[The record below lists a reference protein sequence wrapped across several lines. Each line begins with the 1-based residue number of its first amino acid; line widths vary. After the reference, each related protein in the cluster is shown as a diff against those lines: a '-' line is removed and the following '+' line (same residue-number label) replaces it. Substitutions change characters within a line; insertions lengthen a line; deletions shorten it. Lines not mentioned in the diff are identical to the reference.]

1 MSNLFGIGLSGLG
14 AAQTAL
20 STTSNNISN
29 VRTPGYSRQV
39 VGLSTSQEG
48 NGQGGGVRTTGVER
62 QYQQYLTGQLND
74 AQSRSS
80 ALDSHLGQISQ
91 INNLLG
97 DSEAGLAPLMQKFFG
112 GLQTLSAN
120 PADSAARESLLGDA
134 NSMTAHFRAFSE
146 YLSDMGESVES
157 QLKGAITQVNNYA
170 EQISNLNTQIVQAE
184 AKTGQP
190 PNNLLDQRDQLVS
203 ALGDLV
209 DVKLSVQDGNSYHV
223 MVAGQPLVD
232 ANGAKSLKLVDS
244 AADPTRSAIAFDVG
258 NGQLRELSEN
268 SIKGGSIGGLMAF
281 RKDSLEPAQQRLDQL
296 AHTLSARMNEVHQGG
311 TTYKGQAGGAFFET
325 ASPVSFSDANNNGT
339 ATLEVTFTEGASAEV
354 RASNYRLEYNGDTN
368 SYALTRTSDGDKRFF
383 GGDESPLQFDGVEV
397 RVQGAVADGDA
408 FVIKPLDRAAAEMEV
423 AVKSTS
429 EIAAA
434 QGGGTGDNRNAL
446 AMAALQDETAIEG
459 ESSFN
464 SGYARLVSDIGNK
477 TRSLQVNSSAQQ
489 MLTSELETA
498 QQSVSG
504 VNLDEERVNLLYYQQ
519 MYQAN
524 AKVIETAASLFDTLL
539 GIRA

>member
-20 STTSNNISN
+20 ATTSNNISN
-29 VRTPGYSRQV
+29 VNTPGYSRQV
-39 VGLSTSQEG
+39 AGLSTSQTG

-80 ALDSHLGQISQ
+80 ALDTHLGQISQ
-91 INNLLG
+91 VNNLLG
-97 DSEAGLAPLMQKFFG
+97 DREAGLAPLMQKFFG
-112 GLQTLSAN
+112 GMQTLSAS

-134 NSMTAHFRAFSE
+134 NSMTAQFRAFSE

-157 QLKGAITQVNNYA
+157 QINGAVTQVNNYA
-170 EQISNLNTQIVQAE
+170 EQISGLNTQIVQAQ

-209 DVKLSVQDGNSYHV
+209 DVKLSVQDGNSYHI

-232 ANGAKSLKLVDS
+232 ANGAKSLALVDS
-244 AADPTRSAIAFDVG
+244 SADPTRSAIGFKVG
-258 NGQLRELSEN
+258 NGQVRELAES
-268 SIKGGSIGGLMAF
+268 SIKGGTIGGLLAF
-281 RKDSLEPAQQRLDQL
+281 RKDSLEPAELRLDQI
-296 AHTLSARMNEVHQGG
+296 AHTLSTRVNEVHQGG
-311 TTYKGQAGGAFFET
+311 TTLKGQAGGAFFE
-325 ASPVSFSDANNNGT
+325 AGSPVSFSDANNNST
-339 ATLEVTFTEGASAEV
+339 ATLDVKFTEGASAEV
-354 RASNYRLEYNGDTN
+354 RASNYRLEYDGDTS
-368 SYALTRTSDGDKRFF
+368 SYKLTRLSDGEKRFF
-383 GGDESPLQFDGVEV
+383 GGDEMPLQFDGVEV
-397 RVQGAVADGDA
+397 QIQGEPLDGDA
-408 FVIKPLDRAAAEMEV
+408 FTIKPLDRAAAAMEV
-423 AVKSTS
+423 AVKSTAA
-429 EIAAA
+429 IAAG
-434 QGGGTGDNRNAL
+434 QGGGTGDNSNAL
-446 AMAALQDETAIEG
+446 AMAALQDEPAIEG
-459 ESSFN
+459 DSSFN

-477 TRSLQVNSSAQQ
+477 TRSLQVNSSAQD

-504 VNLDEERVNLLYYQQ
+504 VNLDEERVNLMYYQQ

-524 AKVIETAASLFDTLL
+524 ARVIETAASLFDTLL